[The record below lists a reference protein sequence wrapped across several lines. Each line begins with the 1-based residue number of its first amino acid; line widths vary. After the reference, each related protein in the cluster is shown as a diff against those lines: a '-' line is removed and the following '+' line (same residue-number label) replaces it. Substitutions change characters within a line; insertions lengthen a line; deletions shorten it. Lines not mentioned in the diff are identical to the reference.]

1 MASLAEIR
9 AKLKEQESRTSGNNS
24 GGGDN
29 SIYPFWNIKE
39 GESATLRFLPD
50 GDESNTFFWKE
61 RLMIKLPF
69 AGVKGET
76 DSRPVQVQIPC
87 MEMYGETCDI
97 LNEVR
102 GWFKDP
108 SLEDMGRKY
117 WKKRS
122 YIFQGFVTDNPLS
135 DDQAPEN
142 PIRRFIIGPQ
152 IFQIIKA
159 ALMDPDM
166 EELPT
171 DYTAGV
177 DFRLNKTSKGGYAD
191 YGTSNWA
198 RRERPLSDAE
208 MNAVNTHGLFN
219 LNDFLPKK
227 PGEIEVKTDAGF
239 VILNQAFQATQTYH
253 GNRPPGNPYVIGLPA
268 DRINQLLILRKRN
281 PYVDE
286 EYEEMLRKRR
296 LADFLGIDF
305 LEYDGLDADALTDT
319 IQDIWVTDL
328 DESDYMLQDML
339 YDLLDALNLSLM
351 RLFEDELTR
360 QNRTLLSTKKTDG
373 TGFDATTGIRLE
385 DEDPWWHWVREDFG
399 YGNKIDLYLNQGY
412 GYSLNIKQGDFEL
425 YDYKLGSSSG
435 NSIDIQQ

>member
-9 AKLKEQESRTSGNNS
+9 AKLKEQEAGSNNRSS

-50 GDESNTFFWKE
+50 GNADNTFFWQE
-61 RLMIKLPF
+61 RLVIKLPF
-69 AGVKGET
+69 AGVKGQT

-87 MEMYGETCDI
+87 MEMYGETCNI

-135 DDQAPEN
+135 EDTTPEN

-152 IFQIIKA
+152 IFNIIKA

-191 YGTSNWA
+191 YSTSNWA
-198 RRERPLSDAE
+198 RRERPLDDAQ
-208 MNAVNTHGLFN
+208 MNAVNANGLFN
-219 LNDFLPKK
+219 LGDFLPKK
-227 PGEIEVKTDAGF
+227 PGDVEQKVMQEMFEASVDGEAFDMDRWGQYFRPAGMAQRTGDP
-239 VILNQAFQATQTYH
+239 VATPKASTPAPAAAPAPVAEAAPVTEAAPAAATEAAAPAEAGKAEDILAMIRA
-253 GNRPPGNPYVIGLPA
+253 
-268 DRINQLLILRKRN
+268 
-281 PYVDE
+281 
-286 EYEEMLRKRR
+286 
-296 LADFLGIDF
+296 
-305 LEYDGLDADALTDT
+305 
-319 IQDIWVTDL
+319 
-328 DESDYMLQDML
+328 
-339 YDLLDALNLSLM
+339 
-351 RLFEDELTR
+351 R
-360 QNRTLLSTKKTDG
+360 QS
-373 TGFDATTGIRLE
+373 
-385 DEDPWWHWVREDFG
+385 
-399 YGNKIDLYLNQGY
+399 
-412 GYSLNIKQGDFEL
+412 
-425 YDYKLGSSSG
+425 
-435 NSIDIQQ
+435 